1 MAIQNR
7 WYKFHFLQ
15 TKLAMERIL
24 GELRR
29 TQINVVMSNSILKA
43 PSASTLLT
51 NHGWSPS
58 RCWCNWLGGEWVGV
72 KGESGEPGEKPSKH
86 KTNQL
91 QQLYS
96 QEFQL
101 VIAYGYNLDRVEN
114 QDARGYTQML
124 SHPTI
129 TRPARLNMESS
140 RERQHAH
147 RISYLWFPYYWCD
160 ISGLMSS

>member
-1 MAIQNR
+1 M
-7 WYKFHFLQ
+7 K
-15 TKLAMERIL
+15 
-24 GELRR
+24 
-29 TQINVVMSNSILKA
+29 
-43 PSASTLLT
+43 
-51 NHGWSPS
+51 
-58 RCWCNWLGGEWVGV
+58 GG
-72 KGESGEPGEKPSKH
+72 SGEPGEKPSKH
-86 KTNQL
+86 ETDQL

-147 RISYLWFPYYWCD
+147 RISYL
-160 ISGLMSS
+160 